1 MLFALLSSQHES
13 LQPFPGFKCGHGF
26 FFDLEVCILMF
37 QNTYNYDVI
46 FNVQVETEDTLCV
59 CFNSLVKSN

>member
-1 MLFALLSSQHES
+1 MSHYSPSQVLSVGMAL
-13 LQPFPGFKCGHGF
+13 